1 MAKAI
6 NLTYY
11 VIADTE
17 DYGKNAPAV
26 TIEKHTF
33 NSKKDYD
40 TVIDYLEDDD
50 TMNDIDEI
58 TPNNITKA
66 DFDAACR
73 KYLIAEV
80 CAEWE
85 QDLLAC
91 VLLTEEQFK
100 LIQSF
105 KV

>member
-40 TVIDYLEDDD
+40 TVIDHLE
-50 TMNDIDEI
+50 DEI

-85 QDLLAC
+85 QYLLAC

-100 LIQSF
+100 LIQAF
-105 KV
+105 KG